1 LDTIGTLITRLGLAL
16 LVLPQLTP
24 GPRLAA
30 SDPHAASDL
39 HAQTAAA
46 VLAHRFSSADISY
59 IALDD
64 HGQVVAQRWPN
75 ADRVIPIGSLVK
87 PFVAVTYGRTHDRF
101 PQFRCTGKTTCWLPR
116 GHGTLGV
123 TEAIALSCNSY
134 FRQLAASASPSL
146 ANSMHERF
154 AVTLDSDGTSGWAA
168 PAALA
173 RAYLELASVK
183 QERAV
188 APVMDGMAMSAQKG
202 TGKAL
207 GARLQHVSALAKTG
221 TAPCM
226 HAHKAPGDGFALVM
240 APTDHPR
247 LVLLVR
253 VHGKPGA
260 AAADTAG
267 RMLAAIDSDGAGR

>member
-1 LDTIGTLITRLGLAL
+1 MDTIGILIARLGLAL

-30 SDPHAASDL
+30 LDPHAASDL

-46 VLAHRFSSADISY
+46 VLARRFSSADISY

-64 HGQVVAQRWPN
+64 HGQVVAQRWQN
-75 ADRVIPIGSLVK
+75 SDRAIPIGSLVK
-87 PFVAVTYGRTHDRF
+87 PFVAVTYGRRHNRF
-101 PQFRCTGKTTCWLPR
+101 PQFRCTGRSTCWLPR

-134 FRQLAASASPSL
+134 FRQLAASAGPGL
-146 ANSMHERF
+146 ADSVRERF
-154 AVTLDSDGTSGWAA
+154 AVTLGSDGTSGRAA
-168 PAALA
+168 PAVLV
-173 RAYLELASVK
+173 RAYLELATLK

-202 TGKAL
+202 TGKAV
-207 GARLQHVSALAKTG
+207 GARLQHVSVLAKTG
-221 TAPCM
+221 TAPCT

-240 APTDHPR
+240 APADHPR

-260 AAADTAG
+260 SAADTAG
-267 RMLAAIDSDGAGR
+267 RMLTAIDSDGAGR